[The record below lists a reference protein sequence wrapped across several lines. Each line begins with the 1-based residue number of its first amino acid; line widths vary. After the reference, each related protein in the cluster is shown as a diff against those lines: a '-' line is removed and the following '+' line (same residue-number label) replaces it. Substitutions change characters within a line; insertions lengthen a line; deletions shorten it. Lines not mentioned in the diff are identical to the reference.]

1 MIYLSNSPNNK
12 DRALHKG
19 KQSKITSLQER
30 LSVLAVKGI
39 LGNSLSQ
46 KRGVPLIISGRPA
59 GGLIFFFFWRRDHMI
74 FRGKRNGNQ
83 YYLAELEEGTIEKLI
98 GTEGLSLEY
107 LRT

>member
-46 KRGVPLIISGRPA
+46 KRGVPLIISGQ
-59 GGLIFFFFWRRDHMI
+59 GGLIFFFGGEITGFLGGKGMESVLPSRVRRGDYRKIDRH
-74 FRGKRNGNQ
+74 
-83 YYLAELEEGTIEKLI
+83 
-98 GTEGLSLEY
+98 
-107 LRT
+107 